1 MIYDKNQ
8 IIQFWDIYHN
18 SIQINHYNDNN
29 YTKIDYQNDF
39 LKKVFRLNIMDTPI
53 GYFDLEFNSELVL
66 TLIYLLQYI
75 HDHRSDTLNNI
86 EYPEII
92 QDHNYLSLTSNSI
105 RQLNIIHNY
114 SYFKGKNESLL
125 SVCNLCVTPMGRRFF
140 RERLLYPSID
150 SNIIEKRYDFIE
162 LFQKDKFYETIQSD
176 LRKVSDLEKSLRK
189 MGLNLLQPNELFS
202 DSLSFDYIIR
212 VIHKLKENKLIMNN
226 FDNSGIINIFI
237 EFYNEIENTFEF
249 QNFCIHSNIEKSYFK
264 KDINIQL
271 DEHNQLSNEYL
282 QRLNLIVKRFSKLL
296 DNSESNIKYDFD
308 EKNGWHLYYT
318 NKRASTFKE
327 RLKNL
332 NDHSINVKE
341 NEKIIY
347 FFKKMIF
354 ILIKDK
360 MNTILSLNIIQEISK
375 KLIIIQDKLTKLNK
389 KQWFLSIT
397 KLYNGIIKN

>member
-1 MIYDKNQ
+1 MSKIDDNNYWSDEIGRFIHFYNPSEILFQLKNCSYDKNQ

-125 SVCNLCVTPMGRRFF
+125 SVCNLCVTPMGRRLF

-162 LFQKDKFYETIQSD
+162 LFQKDKFYDNVQKELKKVSD
-176 LRKVSDLEKSLRK
+176 LRKVIRK
-189 MGLNLLQPNELFS
+189 MGLGLLQP
-202 DSLSFDYIIR
+202 
-212 VIHKLKENKLIMNN
+212 
-226 FDNSGIINIFI
+226 G
-237 EFYNEIENTFEF
+237 EFF
-249 QNFCIHSNIEKSYFK
+249 
-264 KDINIQL
+264 
-271 DEHNQLSNEYL
+271 
-282 QRLNLIVKRFSKLL
+282 V
-296 DNSESNIKYDFD
+296 
-308 EKNGWHLYYT
+308 
-318 NKRASTFKE
+318 
-327 RLKNL
+327 
-332 NDHSINVKE
+332 
-341 NEKIIY
+341 
-347 FFKKMIF
+347 
-354 ILIKDK
+354 
-360 MNTILSLNIIQEISK
+360 
-375 KLIIIQDKLTKLNK
+375 LII
-389 KQWFLSIT
+389 
-397 KLYNGIIKN
+397 